1 LERPDKNAVMTAWA
15 LGPADKA
22 NVIARFAFE
31 LSKFESGLKSVETET
46 PHFLSSLEKFNA
58 VAPEQAAMRVAT
70 EVEHS
75 KQFAELLPS
84 SLMKVNL
91 EALNPADQ
99 SAFYASIKPYQDT
112 AQQLAQFEELAK
124 KKKQEEVEK
133 IVAKEQLPQWTTDW
147 KNQVDSKL
155 AGVRQQ
161 AKPSLPKD
169 WAASGEKQPTASE
182 KPAADKAAIKS
193 LRDSATRVEES
204 RSNVRK
210 INQVS
215 QEWFTSPKSR
225 KTKAPPK
232 VNKKTGALAP

>member
-1 LERPDKNAVMTAWA
+1 MALLAGFKVVQIGGGSAAAVCSRLMADVGAQVTCIDPDAGTMLLAYLNRGK
-15 LGPADKA
+15 
-22 NVIARFAFE
+22 
-31 LSKFESGLKSVETET
+31 
-46 PHFLSSLEKFNA
+46 A
-58 VAPEQAAMRVAT
+58 VAAKAAERHA
-70 EVEHS
+70 
-75 KQFAELLPS
+75 
-84 SLMKVNL
+84 SL
-91 EALNPADQ
+91 AAAD
-99 SAFYASIKPYQDT
+99 
-112 AQQLAQFEELAK
+112 L
-124 KKKQEEVEK
+124 
-133 IVAKEQLPQWTTDW
+133 IVREGQ
-147 KNQVDSKL
+147 
-155 AGVRQQ
+155 
-161 AKPSLPKD
+161 PKD